1 VKGPRPTRPSP
12 SAEALDRLA
21 EAINAM
27 TTYIAERN
35 YSTRIALEPKPNE
48 PRGDILLPTV
58 GHALAFIE
66 SLDSP
71 ELGGRESRVRA
82 RDD

>member
-1 VKGPRPTRPSP
+1 
-12 SAEALDRLA
+12 
-21 EAINAM
+21 M

-48 PRGDILLPTV
+48 PAATSCCRPSV
-58 GHALAFIE
+58 HALAFIE

-71 ELGGRESRVRA
+71 ELVGVNPSSRTR
-82 RDD
+82 R